1 MKPAVSNPHP
11 NTDRNTDKMNIQ
23 AVLFLFINSNIPCS
37 VIYNKHIASIIL
49 SSTPQHF
56 AYEEYIR
63 LDILGKQDYLPKNT

>member
-1 MKPAVSNPHP
+1 MKPAVSNAHP

-49 SSTPQHF
+49 SSTPQYF
-56 AYEEYIR
+56 AYKEYIR

>member
-1 MKPAVSNPHP
+1 MKPAASNIHP

-23 AVLFLFINSNIPCS
+23 AVLFLFINSNIPFS

-49 SSTPQHF
+49 ASIPLYF

>member
-23 AVLFLFINSNIPCS
+23 AVLFFFINSNIPCS

-49 SSTPQHF
+49 SSTSLYF
-56 AYEEYIR
+56 AYKEYIR

>member
-23 AVLFLFINSNIPCS
+23 AVLFFFINSNIPCS

-49 SSTPQHF
+49 LSTPLYF
-56 AYEEYIR
+56 AYKEYIR
-63 LDILGKQDYLPKNT
+63 LDILGKKDYLPKNT

>member
-23 AVLFLFINSNIPCS
+23 AVLFFFINYNMPFS

-49 SSTPQHF
+49 SSTSQYF
-56 AYEEYIR
+56 AYKEYIR
-63 LDILGKQDYLPKNT
+63 LDILGKKDYLPKNT

>member
-23 AVLFLFINSNIPCS
+23 AVLFLFINSNMSFS

-49 SSTPQHF
+49 SSTLQFF
-56 AYEEYIR
+56 AY
-63 LDILGKQDYLPKNT
+63 KNI

>member
-49 SSTPQHF
+49 SSTPQYF

>member
-23 AVLFLFINSNIPCS
+23 AVLFLFINYNIPCS

-49 SSTPQHF
+49 ISTSQYF
-56 AYEEYIR
+56 AYKEYIR

>member
-23 AVLFLFINSNIPCS
+23 AVLFLFINYNMPFS

-49 SSTPQHF
+49 SSTSQYF
-56 AYEEYIR
+56 AYKEYIR
-63 LDILGKQDYLPKNT
+63 LDILSKQSYLPKNT

>member
-49 SSTPQHF
+49 ASTPQYF
-56 AYEEYIR
+56 AYKEYIR